1 VRLKTSATV
10 VSTAAFALVLSA
22 CGGGGG
28 TTTDNGPP
36 KGAAGF
42 DAGSGGGIVNPSDK
56 KGGTL
61 KFGYA
66 SDVDSWDPTR
76 IYYASGQNFMRA
88 FYNRTLVSPDSA
100 PGDGA
105 LVLKPDLAK
114 DLPKISDDK
123 LTYTFT
129 LRDGL
134 KFEDGSPITSKDVKY
149 AVERVFA
156 QDVLS
161 GGPTYLKDLL
171 DGGQNYPG
179 PYKDTDPDKLG
190 LKTIGTPDDKTVTF
204 KLQKPFSDFPFL
216 LVMSPGAVPKAKDT
230 GARYSDHV
238 ISDGPYMFDTVDPG
252 KKVTLKRNP
261 NWDPA
266 TDPIRKALPDRV
278 EMTLQVN
285 SDEIDKQLLDGTLDL
300 DFAQT
305 GVQQAAQAKILLDPE
320 LKKNADDPNTGFI
333 RYFAISTKVP
343 PFDNIDCR
351 KAVQYAADKV
361 ALQTA
366 RGGKEAGGSIATSML
381 PPNIKGYD
389 EGLDPFNSKSGKPQ
403 IDKAKQELTACG
415 KPNGFNTVI
424 ASSQSGKGP
433 KVAEALQQA
442 LAAVGIKAQIDLQ
455 DASLYYRSVIGS
467 PSNVHAKGYGL
478 MQAGWAAD
486 WPAAYGFLDV
496 LVDGK
501 KIQPSGNSNYAEL
514 NDPAVNELIEKAT
527 VESDADAAAKLWA
540 QVNEKVMQNASMLPF
555 VNDKALNYR
564 NPRLTNVYAYKY
576 FGEWNFGA
584 LGVSD
589 GK

>member
-76 IYYASGQNFMRA
+76 VYYASGQNFMRS
-88 FYNRTLVSPDSA
+88 FYNRTLVTPDSA
-100 PGDGA
+100 PGDGG

-190 LKTIGTPDDKTVTF
+190 LKTITTPDDKTVAF
-204 KLQKPFSDFPFL
+204 KLQKPFADFPYL

-238 ISDGPYMFDTVDPG
+238 ISTGPYMFDTVDPG

-266 TDPIRKALPDRV
+266 TDPVRKALPDRV

-333 RYFAISTKVP
+333 RYFTISSKVK
-343 PFDNIDCR
+343 PFDDIHCR
-351 KAVQYAADKV
+351 NAVQYAADKV

-381 PPNIKGYD
+381 PPNIKGHSD
-389 EGLDPFNSKSGKPQ
+389 ALDPFNSKSGKPQ
-403 IDKAKQELTACG
+403 LEKAKQELTACG

-486 WPAAYGFLDV
+486 WPAPYGFLDV
-496 LVDGK
+496 LVDGN
-501 KIQPSGNSNYAEL
+501 KIQPSGNNNYAEL
-514 NDPAVNELIEKAT
+514 NDPAINDLIAKAT
-527 VESDADAAAKLWA
+527 AEPDADASAKIWG
-540 QVNEKVMQNASMLPF
+540 QINEKVMQSATELPF
-555 VNDKALNYR
+555 VYDKALNYR

-576 FGEWNFGA
+576 FGEWNFGS